1 MSCKSL
7 NLGILVSG
15 GGTNLQAL
23 MDAQNA
29 GFFKSR
35 IRVVISDKND
45 AYALKRAEKAD
56 IPTFCLKEQK
66 DIIKKLQEYD
76 VDLVVLAGYLKILDK
91 DFLKAYNRRIINI
104 HPSLLPKY
112 GGMGMHGTKVHEAV
126 FKAGEKKSGAS
137 VHYVTDVVDGGDII
151 LQEKCDISDLKTPA
165 EIQKRLLDIEHGL
178 LKKAVLKLEEEL

>member
-23 MDAQNA
+23 MDAQNS

-112 GGMGMHGTKVHEAV
+112 GGMGDR
-126 FKAGEKKSGAS
+126 KS
-137 VHYVTDVVDGGDII
+137 VV
-151 LQEKCDISDLKTPA
+151 
-165 EIQKRLLDIEHGL
+165 
-178 LKKAVLKLEEEL
+178 